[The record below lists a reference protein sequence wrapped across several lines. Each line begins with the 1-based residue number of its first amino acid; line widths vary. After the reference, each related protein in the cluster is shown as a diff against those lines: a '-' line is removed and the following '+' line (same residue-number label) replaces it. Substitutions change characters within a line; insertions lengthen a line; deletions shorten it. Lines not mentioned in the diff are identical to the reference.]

1 MFEKDCPVP
10 ESFRSM
16 FLNILFLALLFFLTF
31 ISRFIFSPLM
41 PVIENELGITHSE
54 AGTLF
59 LMISLGL
66 FLGQVFSGFLSSRVN
81 HRGSLVLSTLG
92 IGAALLAIN
101 LTSTFWILRIIMVFL
116 GLAAGLHLPS
126 AMATITAM
134 VDRKEWGK
142 ALAVHQTAP
151 PLSLV
156 LGPFLI
162 IWLLDSIP
170 WRGIL
175 TIIGVAAI
183 AGSLLFLRFGRCGE
197 FPGDSPRPVLL
208 KELISHPSFWI
219 MVVMFALAMCGT
231 IGIYTMLPL
240 FLVSE
245 RGFDADQAGTLLGL
259 SRVSGLFMPFVAGWF
274 ISRFGE
280 KRFIFSI
287 MILSGLSTIM
297 LGIFSGNTLIYI
309 VFIQPSILGCY
320 FTAGFAALARIV
332 QPHLRSVAAS
342 FTTPAAFLIGG
353 GLFPAAL
360 GYMGQNSSFGL
371 GIMLTGVLMIIFSPL
386 VFFLHLI
393 EKMEEGC

>member
-16 FLNILFLALLFFLTF
+16 LWNILLLAVLYFLAF
-31 ISRFIFSPLM
+31 IARFIFSPLM
-41 PVIENELGITHSE
+41 PVIESEMGITHAQ

-59 LMISLGL
+59 LVMSIG
-66 FLGQVFSGFLSSRVN
+66 FFVGQVFSGFLASRVN
-81 HRGSLVLSTLG
+81 HRRSLALSTLG
-92 IGAALLAIN
+92 IGVALLSIN
-101 LTSTFWILRIIMVFL
+101 FTSTFWILRSIMIFL

-142 ALAVHQTAP
+142 AMALHQTAP

-162 IWLLDSIP
+162 IWLLDLLS

-175 TIIGVAAI
+175 TGIGGI
-183 AGSLLFLRFGRCGE
+183 AFITGILFFCFGRCGE
-197 FPGDSPRPVLL
+197 FPGDQPRLILL
-208 KELISHPSFWI
+208 KELISRRSFWI

-245 RGFDADQAGTLLGL
+245 RGFDADQANNLLGL
-259 SRVSGLFMPFVAGWF
+259 SRITGLFMPFVAGWF
-274 ISRFGE
+274 IGRIGE
-280 KRFIFSI
+280 KRFIFLI
-287 MILSGLSTIM
+287 MILSGFSTIL
-297 LGIFSGNTLIYI
+297 LGNLTGTVLIYI
-309 VFIQPSILGCY
+309 IFIQPAILGCY

-332 QPHLRSVAAS
+332 QPHLRSIAAS
-342 FTTPAAFLIGG
+342 FTTPTAFLIGG
-353 GLFPAAL
+353 GLFPVAL
-360 GYMGQNSSFGL
+360 GYMGESYSFGL
-371 GIMLTGVLMIIFSPL
+371 GITLTGFLMILFAPL
-386 VFFLHLI
+386 VFFLYLI
-393 EKMEEGC
+393 EQMGEGC

>member
-16 FLNILFLALLFFLTF
+16 LWNILFLAVLFFLAF
-31 ISRFIFSPLM
+31 IARFIFSPLM
-41 PVIENELGITHSE
+41 PVIESEMGITHAQ

-59 LMISLGL
+59 LVMSIG
-66 FLGQVFSGFLSSRVN
+66 FFVGQAFSGFLSSRVN
-81 HRGSLVLSTLG
+81 HRGSLALSTLG
-92 IGAALLAIN
+92 IGVALLSIN
-101 LTSTFWILRIIMVFL
+101 LTSTFWILRNIMIFL

-142 ALAVHQTAP
+142 ALALHQTAP

-156 LGPFLI
+156 MGPFLI
-162 IWLLDSIP
+162 IWLLDLLS

-175 TIIGVAAI
+175 TGIGVI
-183 AGSLLFLRFGRCGE
+183 ALITGILFFCFGRCGK
-197 FPGDSPRPVLL
+197 FPGDQPRPALL
-208 KELISHPSFWI
+208 KELISRRSFWI

-245 RGFDADQAGTLLGL
+245 RGFDADQANNLLGL
-259 SRVSGLFMPFVAGWF
+259 SRITGLFMPFVAGWF
-274 ISRFGE
+274 IGRIGE
-280 KRFIFSI
+280 KRFIFII
-287 MILSGLSTIM
+287 MILSGFSTIL
-297 LGIFSGNTLIYI
+297 LGNLSGTVLIYI
-309 VFIQPSILGCY
+309 IFIQPAILGCY

-332 QPHLRSVAAS
+332 QPHLRSIAAS
-342 FTTPAAFLIGG
+342 FTTPTAFLIGG

-360 GYMGQNSSFGL
+360 GYMGQSYSFGL
-371 GIMLTGVLMIIFSPL
+371 GITLTGSLMILFSPL
-386 VFFLHLI
+386 IFFLYLI
-393 EKMEEGC
+393 EQMGEGC